1 MKRIRL
7 FLFLIF
13 TMSVVLFSATINII
27 QEGDPRTFDPHF
39 GNDGFSLRINRLLY
53 SRLLEKNSNMETVLG
68 VAKSYK
74 FIDNKTIDFT
84 LKDNVFFQNGE
95 NLTSEDVKFSF

>member
-1 MKRIRL
+1 MKRIHL
-7 FLFLIF
+7 FLFYIF
-13 TMSVVLFSATINII
+13 VLSTAVLSVTINIA

-53 SRLLEKNSNMETVLG
+53 SRLLEKNSDMETILG
-68 VAKSYK
+68 LAKSYK

-84 LKDNVFFQNGE
+84 LKDNVFF
-95 NLTSEDVKFSF
+95 